1 VDLFDRL
8 KKTTA
13 PASPPEGVEPHPP
26 DAPLADRMR
35 PRRLD
40 ELVGHSARLGPD
52 TPLGRAILADR
63 APSMVLWGPPGVGK
77 TTIARIV
84 AAHSQARFQSLSAV
98 MAGVQDI
105 RATIAQA
112 EAERRAGRRT
122 ILFVDE
128 IHRFNKAQQ
137 DALLPHV
144 ESGTVVLI
152 GATTEN
158 PSFALVS
165 ALLSRAQVVRLDP
178 LDDDAL
184 AALIRRATED
194 TERGV
199 GKLGVTL
206 DDEAVASLARWAD
219 GDARRALT
227 LLEHLVNEVHGR
239 GLNLATREDVE
250 AAARDRTLRYD
261 KEGEEHYNIV
271 SAFIKSMRGS
281 DPDAALYWCVRMIEA
296 GDDPLF
302 VLRRMLIFAAEDVG
316 LADPRAMEVVAAA
329 DHAFQ
334 RVGLPEGMIP
344 IAFAVTYLAVAPKSK
359 AAYYALGE
367 VQGEIARTGALPV
380 PMKLRNAVTKAMKSW
395 GYGEGYHNP
404 QVEPEGFTAER
415 YLPDSLGD
423 RVFYKPTQ
431 RGLEARIGEHLAR
444 IRGAASAAMNTSGG
458 DPKASAKSP
467 LAGAPREAPSMHE
480 RREDES
486 VARRPSSRP
495 PPARSTVTE
504 RVSST
509 AERPAGDNDD
519 SAAHQAAETVA
530 REMVRG
536 ERTVARTEETSEAEK
551 NPRRGRKRGPT

>member
-13 PASPPEGVEPHPP
+13 SVASGEADETVSPN
-26 DAPLADRMR
+26 APLADRMR
-35 PRRLD
+35 PRRLE

-77 TTIARIV
+77 TTVARIV
-84 AAHSQARFQSLSAV
+84 AAHSKARFQALSAV

-122 ILFVDE
+122 VLFVDE

-144 ESGTVVLI
+144 ENGTVVLI

-178 LDDDAL
+178 LDDEHL
-184 AALIRRATED
+184 ASLIRRATED
-194 TERGV
+194 DERGV
-199 GKLGVTL
+199 GKLGVRL
-206 DDEAVASLARWAD
+206 DDEAVAALARWAD

-239 GLNLATREDVE
+239 GLQLATREDVE

-261 KEGEEHYNIV
+261 KEGEEHYNIA

-296 GDDPLF
+296 SDDPLF

-316 LADPRAMEVVAAA
+316 LADPRAMEVVASA

-367 VQGEIARTGALPV
+367 VQEEVARSGALPV

-395 GYGEGYHNP
+395 GYGEGYRNP
-404 QVEPEGFTAER
+404 QVESEGFTAER
-415 YLPDSLGD
+415 YLPEALGD
-423 RVFYKPTQ
+423 RVFYRPTQ
-431 RGLEARIGEHLAR
+431 RGQEARIGEHLAR
-444 IRGAASAAMNTSGG
+444 IRGAASAAMAA
-458 DPKASAKSP
+458 ASANARGEESA
-467 LAGAPREAPSMHE
+467 LE
-480 RREDES
+480 RR
-486 VARRPSSRP
+486 SSRP
-495 PPARSTVTE
+495 PRAPNTVTE
-504 RVSST
+504 RVAS
-509 AERPAGDNDD
+509 EPVRRAGENDD

-530 REMVRG
+530 RERVRG
-536 ERTVARTEETSEAEK
+536 ERTVARTEEQGDAEK
-551 NPRRGRKRGPT
+551 SPRRARRREK